1 MKKKIYTLLIILI
14 TLFIGFEMLTESKS
28 VLDSVK
34 FSFQIWIDNIFPSLF
49 PFFVLSE
56 LLINFGF
63 AHFIGEI
70 LNPFMNKLFKLKGE
84 TGFVLA
90 MSMIS
95 GFPSGAKYTRE
106 LYERKIIN
114 DNEATKLL
122 TFTHFSSPMFI
133 LGTISVSFLNNV
145 EVGILIL
152 IIHYISNFII
162 GLIFRNYYIS
172 NKTVEKTSIKKAF
185 LKMHNE
191 RMNNPKNFGQIIS
204 NSLINSINTLLL
216 ILGVISLFLI
226 ITTVVNNN
234 LDLSVYTKAIINGF
248 FEMTQGLKYVSLL
261 DFPLKIKV
269 LLCTMFISFGGLS
282 VHMQVASIISDTKI
296 KYFPFLVARIL
307 HAIISSFIIY
317 ILFDIWTRIF
327 L

>member
-1 MKKKIYTLLIILI
+1 MKKKIYTILIIII

-28 VLDSVK
+28 ILDSVK

-70 LNPFMNKLFKLKGE
+70 LNPFMYRLFKLKGE
-84 TGFVLA
+84 ASFALA

-95 GFPSGAKYTRE
+95 GFPSGAKYTSE
-106 LYERKIIN
+106 LYDRKIIN
-114 DNEATKLL
+114 EHEASKLL

-172 NKTVEKTSIKKAF
+172 DKTNEKISIKKAF
-185 LKMHNE
+185 LKMHDE
-191 RMNNPKNFGQIIS
+191 RVNNSKNLGQIIT
-204 NSLINSINTLLL
+204 NSLINSINILLL

-226 ITTVVNNN
+226 ITTVINNN
-234 LDLSVYTKAIINGF
+234 LNLSIYTKSIINGL
-248 FEMTQGLKYVSLL
+248 FEMTQGLKYVTLL

-269 LLCTMFISFGGLS
+269 LLCTMLISFGGLS
-282 VHMQVASIISDTKI
+282 VHMQVISMISDTKI

-307 HAIISSFIIY
+307 HAIISTFLIY
-317 ILFDIWTRIF
+317 ILFDIWIKF
-327 L
+327 YL